1 MSAARSKQE
10 DARDG
15 IPSQRQY
22 KVGEIIKKA
31 LVETFERVEV
41 RDPALSGTSI
51 TISQVEVG
59 PDLKLARVYIM
70 PLGGRNQEEVLEGLE
85 RATTFLRKNVA
96 ERVSLKYT
104 PRLVFKVDNAFDS
117 SQHIDRLFKSPEYRI
132 NQQSISG
139 KLREK

>member
-31 LVETFERVEV
+31 LVETFERVEI

-70 PLGGRNQEEVLEGLE
+70 PLGGRNQEKVLEGLE

-104 PRLVFKVDNAFDS
+104 PRLVFKVYNAFDS
-117 SQHIDRLFKSPEYRI
+117 SEHINKLFNSPEYQI
-132 NQQSISG
+132 NQQPLSG
-139 KLREK
+139 KIHEK

>member
-31 LVETFERVEV
+31 LVETFERVEI

-117 SQHIDRLFKSPEYRI
+117 SQHIDRLFKSPEYRN

>member
-31 LVETFERVEV
+31 LVETFERVEI

-51 TISQVEVG
+51 TVSQVEIG

-70 PLGGRNQEEVLEGLE
+70 PLGGHNQEKVLEGLE

-96 ERVSLKYT
+96 KRVALKYT

-117 SQHIDRLFKSPEYRI
+117 SQHIDKLFKSPDYRI

>member
-31 LVETFERVEV
+31 LVETFERVEI

-51 TISQVEVG
+51 TISQVEADGDREAGSWHPNPVAPTLAVVNDLNTP
-59 PDLKLARVYIM
+59 PDVAL
-70 PLGGRNQEEVLEGLE
+70 
-85 RATTFLRKNVA
+85 TT
-96 ERVSLKYT
+96 S
-104 PRLVFKVDNAFDS
+104 
-117 SQHIDRLFKSPEYRI
+117 
-132 NQQSISG
+132 
-139 KLREK
+139 

>member
-1 MSAARSKQE
+1 MPAARSKHE
-10 DARDG
+10 DARYG

-22 KVGEIIKKA
+22 KVGEIVKKA
-31 LVETFERVEV
+31 LVETFERVEI

-70 PLGGRNQEEVLEGLE
+70 PLGGHNQEKVLEGLE

-96 ERVSLKYT
+96 ERVTLKYT
-104 PRLVFKVDNAFDS
+104 PRLVFKVDKAFDS
-117 SQHIDRLFKSPEYRI
+117 SQHIDRLFTSPEYQI

-139 KLREK
+139 KFREK

>member
-1 MSAARSKQE
+1 MSAARQKQG
-10 DARDG
+10 DTSDG

-22 KVGEIIKKA
+22 RVGEIVKKA
-31 LVETFERVEV
+31 LVEIFERVEI

-70 PLGGRNQEEVLEGLE
+70 PLGGRNKKKVLEGLE
-85 RATTFLRKNVA
+85 RATVFLRKNVA
-96 ERVSLKYT
+96 ERVALKYT

-117 SQHIDRLFKSPEYRI
+117 SQHIDKIFRSPEYQI
-132 NQQSISG
+132 NQRSISG
-139 KLREK
+139 KLREN

>member
-1 MSAARSKQE
+1 MSAARTKQE

-22 KVGEIIKKA
+22 RIGEIIKKA
-31 LVETFERVEV
+31 LVEVFERVEI

-70 PLGGRNQEEVLEGLE
+70 PLGGHNQEKALEGLE

-96 ERVSLKYT
+96 ERVTLKYT

-117 SQHIDRLFKSPEYRI
+117 SQHIDRLFKSPEYQI
-132 NQQSISG
+132 HQQSISG

>member
-1 MSAARSKQE
+1 MSAARPEQE
-10 DARDG
+10 DTRDG

-22 KVGEIIKKA
+22 RVGEIIKKA
-31 LVETFERVEV
+31 LVEIFERVEI

-70 PLGGRNQEEVLEGLE
+70 PLGGRNKKKVLEGLE

-96 ERVSLKYT
+96 ERVTLKYT
-104 PRLVFKVDNAFDS
+104 PRLVFKVDSAFDS
-117 SQHIDRLFKSPEYRI
+117 SQHIDRLFKSPEYQI

-139 KLREK
+139 KFREK

>member
-1 MSAARSKQE
+1 MPAARSKHE
-10 DARDG
+10 DARYG

-31 LVETFERVEV
+31 LVETFERVEI

-70 PLGGRNQEEVLEGLE
+70 PLGGHNQEKVLEGLE

-96 ERVSLKYT
+96 ERVTLKYT
-104 PRLVFKVDNAFDS
+104 PRLVFKVDKAFDS
-117 SQHIDRLFKSPEYRI
+117 SQHIDRLFKSPEYQI
-132 NQQSISG
+132 SQQSISG
-139 KLREK
+139 KFREK

>member
-31 LVETFERVEV
+31 LVETFERVEI

-51 TISQVEVG
+51 TISQVDVG

-117 SQHIDRLFKSPEYRI
+117 SQHIDRLFKSSEYRI

>member
-31 LVETFERVEV
+31 LVETFERVEI

-117 SQHIDRLFKSPEYRI
+117 SQHIDRLFKSPEYRT

>member
-22 KVGEIIKKA
+22 KVGEIIRKA
-31 LVETFERVEV
+31 LVETFERVEI

-70 PLGGRNQEEVLEGLE
+70 PLGGRNQEKVLEGLE

-96 ERVSLKYT
+96 ERVTLKYT

-117 SQHIDRLFKSPEYRI
+117 SQHIHRLFKSPDYRI

>member
-31 LVETFERVEV
+31 LVETFERVEI

-51 TISQVEVG
+51 T
-59 PDLKLARVYIM
+59 
-70 PLGGRNQEEVLEGLE
+70 
-85 RATTFLRKNVA
+85 FRK
-96 ERVSLKYT
+96 
-104 PRLVFKVDNAFDS
+104 
-117 SQHIDRLFKSPEYRI
+117 
-132 NQQSISG
+132 
-139 KLREK
+139 

>member
-31 LVETFERVEV
+31 LVETFERVEI

-139 KLREK
+139 KFREK

>member
-1 MSAARSKQE
+1 M
-10 DARDG
+10 
-15 IPSQRQY
+15 
-22 KVGEIIKKA
+22 
-31 LVETFERVEV
+31 
-41 RDPALSGTSI
+41 SGTSI

-70 PLGGRNQEEVLEGLE
+70 PLGGRNQEKVLEGLE

-96 ERVSLKYT
+96 ERVALKYT

-117 SQHIDRLFKSPEYRI
+117 SQHIDRLFKSLDYRI

>member
-31 LVETFERVEV
+31 LVETFERVEI

-70 PLGGRNQEEVLEGLE
+70 PLGGRTQEEVLEGLE

-117 SQHIDRLFKSPEYRI
+117 SQHIDRLFKSPDYRI

>member
-1 MSAARSKQE
+1 MSAARPKQE
-10 DARDG
+10 DTRDG

-22 KVGEIIKKA
+22 RVGEIIKKA
-31 LVETFERVEV
+31 LVEIFERVEI

-70 PLGGRNQEEVLEGLE
+70 PLGGRNKKKVLEGLE
-85 RATTFLRKNVA
+85 RATVFLRKNVA
-96 ERVSLKYT
+96 ERVALKYT

-117 SQHIDRLFKSPEYRI
+117 SQHIDEIFRSPEYQI
-132 NQQSISG
+132 NQRSISG
-139 KLREK
+139 KLREN

>member
-31 LVETFERVEV
+31 LVETLERVEI
-41 RDPALSGTSI
+41 RDPALSGASI
-51 TISQVEVG
+51 TISQVEIG
-59 PDLKLARVYIM
+59 PDLKLARVFIM
-70 PLGGRNQEEVLEGLE
+70 PLGGHNQEKVLEGLE

-96 ERVSLKYT
+96 ERVALKYT
-104 PRLVFKVDNAFDS
+104 PRLIFKVDNAFDS
-117 SQHIDRLFKSPEYRI
+117 SQHIDRLFKSPNYRI

>member
-31 LVETFERVEV
+31 LVETFERVEI

-51 TISQVEVG
+51 TVSQVEIG

-70 PLGGRNQEEVLEGLE
+70 PLGGHNQEKVLEGLE

-96 ERVSLKYT
+96 ERVALKYT
-104 PRLVFKVDNAFDS
+104 PRLVFKSLILFTSTVLAFNCTS
-117 SQHIDRLFKSPEYRI
+117 FCSRASLYALWPRTFTAE
-132 NQQSISG
+132 
-139 KLREK
+139 

>member
-31 LVETFERVEV
+31 LVETFERVEI

-70 PLGGRNQEEVLEGLE
+70 PLGGRNQEKVLEGLE

-96 ERVSLKYT
+96 ESCLLYT
-104 PRLVFKVDNAFDS
+104 SPSPRD
-117 SQHIDRLFKSPEYRI
+117 P
-132 NQQSISG
+132 
-139 KLREK
+139 

>member
-31 LVETFERVEV
+31 LVETFERVEI

-51 TISQVEVG
+51 TISQVEVA

-117 SQHIDRLFKSPEYRI
+117 SQHIDRLFKSPDYRI

>member
-31 LVETFERVEV
+31 LVETFERVEI

-96 ERVSLKYT
+96 KRVSLKYT

>member
-1 MSAARSKQE
+1 MPAARSKHE
-10 DARDG
+10 DARDN
-15 IPSQRQY
+15 IPTQRQY

-31 LVETFERVEV
+31 LVETFERAEI

-70 PLGGRNQEEVLEGLE
+70 PLGGHNQEKVLEGLE

-96 ERVSLKYT
+96 ERVTLKYT
-104 PRLVFKVDNAFDS
+104 PRLVFKIDSAFDS
-117 SQHIDRLFKSPEYRI
+117 SQHIDRLFKSPEYQI
-132 NQQSISG
+132 NKQSISG
-139 KLREK
+139 KFREK

>member
-31 LVETFERVEV
+31 LVETFERVEI

-51 TISQVEVG
+51 TISQVDVG

-132 NQQSISG
+132 NQLSISG